1 MPSKLNLKH
10 DMAFKSVFG
19 ADIKES
25 QIALCS
31 LLRSILKQPVSS
43 VKVMNSELTSE
54 IVHQK
59 HPRMDL
65 LVSFDDGRLANI
77 EMQVVY
83 DSEEFFYR
91 MFYYEIRLASRQVL
105 KEGEPYSNFHL
116 VYQIVITDFIISPE
130 YEELVEQFEQRNW
143 KGQALKYAGQ
153 LMQLIFVQLPKVPL
167 MNVKDMSLLEKWS
180 FFLKYFEDEG
190 KQSIIKEV
198 IKKEEG
204 IAMAD
209 KIIKYMSQEWIDQL
223 NEEFEQLS
231 INDSIRM
238 ENARIKWAREEGLQ
252 KGRELGRLEEQR
264 NMIETLSQTM
274 SVGQIAKALQKST
287 EEIHH
292 ILKDC
297 Q

>member
-1 MPSKLNLKH
+1 
-10 DMAFKSVFG
+10 
-19 ADIKES
+19 
-25 QIALCS
+25 
-31 LLRSILKQPVSS
+31 
-43 VKVMNSELTSE
+43 
-54 IVHQK
+54 
-59 HPRMDL
+59 
-65 LVSFDDGRLANI
+65 
-77 EMQVVY
+77 
-83 DSEEFFYR
+83 
-91 MFYYEIRLASRQVL
+91 
-105 KEGEPYSNFHL
+105 
-116 VYQIVITDFIISPE
+116 
-130 YEELVEQFEQRNW
+130 
-143 KGQALKYAGQ
+143 
-153 LMQLIFVQLPKVPL
+153 

-223 NEEFEQLS
+223 NEEFERLS

-238 ENARIKWAREEGLQ
+238 ENARIKWAREEALQ

>member
-83 DSEEFFYR
+83 DPEEFFYR

-130 YEELVEQFEQRNW
+130 YEELVEQFEQRNC

-153 LMQLIFVQLPKVPL
+153 LMQLIFVQLPKVSL
-167 MNVKDMSLLEKWS
+167 MDS
-180 FFLKYFEDEG
+180 
-190 KQSIIKEV
+190 
-198 IKKEEG
+198 KK
-204 IAMAD
+204 
-209 KIIKYMSQEWIDQL
+209 
-223 NEEFEQLS
+223 
-231 INDSIRM
+231 
-238 ENARIKWAREEGLQ
+238 
-252 KGRELGRLEEQR
+252 
-264 NMIETLSQTM
+264 
-274 SVGQIAKALQKST
+274 
-287 EEIHH
+287 
-292 ILKDC
+292 
-297 Q
+297 